1 MDHCDAELS
10 DVEIVFEDEPGVT
23 IDQATEKLQGLGLC
37 VSNVDKEN
45 CIVEGTIDTAKVN
58 SLKSL
63 NFVKYVRVVFS
74 YIADYPEGDPRN
86 LDKDDDCLS
95 SDPDA

>member
-1 MDHCDAELS
+1 MEHRDAELS
-10 DVEIVFEDEPGVT
+10 DVEIVFEDEPGMT
-23 IDQATEKLQGLGLC
+23 IGQAAEKLKDAGLC
-37 VSNVDKEN
+37 ISNVDQEN

-63 NFVKYVRVVFS
+63 NFVKYVRVVFN

-95 SDPDA
+95 SDADE